1 MALSSLEGTFHGTC
15 QADPPAA
22 DVHPSRF
29 ALAGTVSAPWR
40 GARLIGCPN
49 STPPKSVCE

>member
-15 QADPPAA
+15 QADPPTA